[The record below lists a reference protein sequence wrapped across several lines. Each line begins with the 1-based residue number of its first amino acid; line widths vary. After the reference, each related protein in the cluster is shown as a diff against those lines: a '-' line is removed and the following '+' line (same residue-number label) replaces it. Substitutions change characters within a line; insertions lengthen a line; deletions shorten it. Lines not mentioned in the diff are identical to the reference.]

1 MTNCC
6 SNSLCILLSNGI
18 SLPVLQVC
26 VFFSA
31 PAYVF
36 GRIFFSFVCVCESQ
50 NSCCCCFQRKW
61 DFVRAKK
68 AQQQTHCFP
77 HVKSVFTLIWRGCS
91 IIHSLIL
98 SVSLSFTLPLFYAC
112 SLWIDEDEPF
122 TIRSTCKPKKGTQ
135 KTADTRW
142 NIWQSYATKHR
153 SIHVHCTRVCVCLLR
168 TFILT
173 DRVKSKEDFNLSVY
187 RCCYRNQ
194 SLCQIHTHTT
204 RTKERR
210 WPKKKSSRI
219 EN

>member
-50 NSCCCCFQRKW
+50 SSCCCCFQRKW

-68 AQQQTHCFP
+68 AQQQSHCFA

-98 SVSLSFTLPLFYAC
+98 SVSLSLYSTPLLRLLALNRWGWAIYNQINLQAKKKAHKKRQTHGEIFDKVMRQNIGPSMYIVHVCAYVFYAP
-112 SLWIDEDEPF
+112 SFWQIE
-122 TIRSTCKPKKGTQ
+122 SNPK
-135 KTADTRW
+135 RIL
-142 NIWQSYATKHR
+142 IWAYIGVATEIK
-153 SIHVHCTRVCVCLLR
+153 VY
-168 TFILT
+168 
-173 DRVKSKEDFNLSVY
+173 VKY
-187 RCCYRNQ
+187 
-194 SLCQIHTHTT
+194 THTT